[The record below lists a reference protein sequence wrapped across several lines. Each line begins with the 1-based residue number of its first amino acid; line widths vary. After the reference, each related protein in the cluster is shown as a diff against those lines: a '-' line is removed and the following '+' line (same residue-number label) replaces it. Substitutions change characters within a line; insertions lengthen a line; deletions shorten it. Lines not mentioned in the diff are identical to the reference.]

1 MRAEAAVVAEVS
13 PNGGATRLTRL
24 RSSAP
29 LALRAAAGSVW
40 LVGSAGGPVAGDRL
54 TLRVG
59 VGAGSALTVRSTAA
73 MVVLGGG
80 GEEDSSFHVEV
91 EVGPGAVLRWL
102 VEPAVATRGCR
113 HRSTATIRLA
123 TGAAL
128 VWREELVA
136 GRAGESPGRFDMRLD
151 VEREDRPLL
160 RQELHIGP
168 GAAGWASP
176 AVLGASKASG
186 MVVVVDPAA
195 GPVAG
200 APVGDHAAVLPLAS
214 GGAMV
219 SATASGVVALRRALD
234 EGMAQLGV

>member
-1 MRAEAAVVAEVS
+1 MAGEIERRRYAALYGPTTSDRIRLADTEVFIEVTDDRC
-13 PNGGATRLTRL
+13 GRRL
-24 RSSAP
+24 RWRCGRRP
-29 LALRAAAGSVW
+29 GS
-40 LVGSAGGPVAGDRL
+40 
-54 TLRVG
+54 
-59 VGAGSALTVRSTAA
+59 
-73 MVVLGGG
+73 
-80 GEEDSSFHVEV
+80 
-91 EVGPGAVLRWL
+91 VLRWL

-123 TGAAL
+123 TGAVL

-234 EGMAQLGV
+234 EGMAHLGV